1 MKSLEP
7 REFWVYLSGQLR
19 APPMPKQKPG
29 ERGARLCRQF
39 WCDIGQDGPETAQDA
54 HKGECMSKPT
64 LLWVDCTSGIPDAEP
79 RVWAA
84 TVFEVTLVQGTAAAT
99 RELLQGRFQAV
110 CFDCDYPDQSGLQ
123 AMKALKQANPRLPM
137 LMLTL
142 EHSEALAIW
151 AFRSRLWNYFVKPVA
166 QTELLESLRS
176 LAKLGQRG
184 SPPRTAPAV
193 HANLPDDLPIQ
204 RVPPD
209 VARLQPALR
218 YVAAHY
224 HQRVSAD
231 AVARACG
238 LTRFEFSRRFRETF
252 KTTFRDYL
260 MRVRIV
266 EARRLLTEGRVSI
279 TGIAYSVGFN
289 DGSHFARMF
298 KRFTGMLPSDYASA
312 QALSA
317 LPVLAATEADAGLRR
332 RATDTAAVSAV

>member
-1 MKSLEP
+1 
-7 REFWVYLSGQLR
+7 
-19 APPMPKQKPG
+19 
-29 ERGARLCRQF
+29 
-39 WCDIGQDGPETAQDA
+39 
-54 HKGECMSKPT
+54 MSKPT
-64 LLWVDCTSGIPDAEP
+64 LLWVDCTSGMPDAEP

-84 TVFEVTLVQGTAAAT
+84 SVFEVTRVQGTAAAT
-99 RELLQGRFQAV
+99 RELFQGRFQAV
-110 CFDCDYPDQSGLQ
+110 CFDCDYPDQSCLQ
-123 AMKALKQANPRLPM
+123 AMKAIKQAHARLPM
-137 LMLTL
+137 LMLTVD
-142 EHSEALAIW
+142 HSEALAVW
-151 AFRSRLWNYFVKPVA
+151 AFRSRMWNYFAKPIA
-166 QTELLESLRS
+166 QAELLESLRS
-176 LAKLGQRG
+176 LANLGQRG

-193 HANLPDDLPIQ
+193 HASMPDNLPIQ
-204 RVPPD
+204 PVPPD

-231 AVARACG
+231 AVAQACG

-252 KTTFRDYL
+252 QTTFRDYL

-312 QALSA
+312 QAVSA
-317 LPVLAATEADAGLRR
+317 FPAEPASTSDAGLRR
-332 RATDTAAVSAV
+332 RATDTAAVSAG

>member
-1 MKSLEP
+1 
-7 REFWVYLSGQLR
+7 
-19 APPMPKQKPG
+19 
-29 ERGARLCRQF
+29 
-39 WCDIGQDGPETAQDA
+39 
-54 HKGECMSKPT
+54 MSKPT
-64 LLWVDCTSGIPDAEP
+64 LLWVDCTSGMPDAEP

-84 TVFEVTLVQGTAAAT
+84 SVFEVTRVQGTAAAA
-99 RELLQGRFQAV
+99 RELFQGRFQAV
-110 CFDCDYPDQSGLQ
+110 CFDCDYPDQSCLQ
-123 AMKALKQANPRLPM
+123 AMKAIKQAHARLPM
-137 LMLTL
+137 LMLTVD
-142 EHSEALAIW
+142 HSEALAVW
-151 AFRSRLWNYFVKPVA
+151 AFRSRMWNYFAKPIA
-166 QTELLESLRS
+166 QAELLESLRS
-176 LAKLGQRG
+176 LANLGQRG

-193 HANLPDDLPIQ
+193 HASMPDNLPIQ
-204 RVPPD
+204 PVPPD

-231 AVARACG
+231 AVAQACG

-252 KTTFRDYL
+252 QTTFRDYL

-312 QALSA
+312 QAVSA
-317 LPVLAATEADAGLRR
+317 LPAEPASTSDAGLRR
-332 RATDTAAVSAV
+332 RATDTAAVSAG